1 MNVPVHTPYQALPP
15 PAIVSLSA
23 RDSTIFGLSYGKTTV
38 SEDTG
43 YDHRNSALLGTIKE
57 SLAPP
62 ATAHARSITSSIG
75 AESIANGSPDKFR
88 VLKKLCIKI
97 AFVGTFQQLAF
108 FLE

>member
-23 RDSTIFGLSYGKTTV
+23 CNSTIFGLSYGKTTV

-88 VLKKLCIKI
+88 VLKKLCIKNRI
-97 AFVGTFQQLAF
+97 RWDLLTTRILP
-108 FLE
+108 